1 MAANLKKRRQ
11 TIHTYPFN
19 YAPTTGD
26 DFFGPAHSAL
36 YIHIPFC
43 RKKCH
48 FCDYTVYINKDGDVR
63 EQYVQKLCE
72 EISRFPD
79 NRAFPAFLVDAI
91 YIGGGTPGL
100 LSASQ
105 LARIITACR
114 DSYLLADDCEISVE
128 FDPPAVTADK
138 VSELIDSGVNRIS
151 VGAQAFDDQVLED
164 ANRAHDAAEVHA
176 AFETLTQAGVNH
188 SNIDLIYP
196 LPGLTRTAWHDSVRQ
211 AMSVNP
217 ASISLYGLE
226 VWPGTAYYSWLKAN
240 KLELP
245 TAEEEVEMYLNA
257 SDMLEQAG
265 FSARSTNGYLR
276 TDRANVYCRYLD
288 FYWNHWPT
296 IGFGVSSRSAVFDR
310 IWSNVKGLKEYMT
323 CIDAHLSP
331 IEFGRVLSKSEE
343 MRRVVIR
350 GMKTCRVP
358 KKQFMERFGQ
368 GMEAIFPNEIASL
381 VEDGLVDDSGDA
393 LTLTRMGR
401 ALANN
406 VYARFFVAQ
415 DDEPLADGQV
425 SIGRSAL
432 VE

>member
-1 MAANLKKRRQ
+1 MPANLKKRRQ

-19 YAPTTGD
+19 YAPATAD
-26 DFFGPAHSAL
+26 DFFTLPHSAL

-48 FCDYTVYINKDGDVR
+48 FCDYTVYINKDADVR
-63 EQYVQKLCE
+63 EDYVRKLCE
-72 EISRFPD
+72 EISRFVD
-79 NRAFPAFLVDAI
+79 NRSFPAFLVDAI

-100 LSASQ
+100 LTAAQ
-105 LARIITACR
+105 LARVIKACR

-138 VSELIDSGVNRIS
+138 VSELIGSGVNRIS
-151 VGAQAFDDQVLED
+151 VGAQAFDDDVLED
-164 ANRAHDAAEVHA
+164 ANRAHDAAEVHT
-176 AFETLTQAGVNH
+176 AFETLARAGVKH

-196 LPGLTRTAWHDSVRQ
+196 LPGLTKTAWHDSVSQ

-226 VWPGTAYYSWLKAN
+226 VWPGTAYHSWLKAN
-240 KLELP
+240 KLDLP
-245 TAEEEVEMYLNA
+245 TAEEEVEMYLSA
-257 SDMLEQAG
+257 SDRLEEAG
-265 FSARSTNGYLR
+265 FTASSTNGYLR
-276 TDRANVYCRYLD
+276 SDRADVYCRYLD

-323 CIDAHLSP
+323 CIDSHRSP

-350 GMKTCRVP
+350 GMKTCRVS
-358 KKQFMERFGQ
+358 KRQFMERFGM
-368 GMEAIFPNEIASL
+368 GLEAIFPNEIASL
-381 VEDGLVDDSGDA
+381 VEDGLVDNGDEALA
-393 LTLTRMGR
+393 LTRIGR

-406 VYARFFVAQ
+406 VYARFFVAH
-415 DDEPLADGQV
+415 DDEPLTGGEV